1 MSKIAWAFVVAVSCA
16 PAVLNAQ
23 RPLTGNVVVSNGATC
38 TLPAPTTDQIGDII
52 GASSTAGPCST
63 TAGEYFFQTFP
74 SGQIPSVVTYIPQV
88 VDGGVWK
95 TTIVIANVT
104 ASAASAS
111 LSCFQ
116 ETGAAGG
123 ATQPWGPPFVEG
135 VTTQGM
141 SLPPGGTIFLDT
153 PGTSSTLSQGWC
165 AVTASDGVQAHAVF
179 SLGSNNSQ
187 GAAPGARSS
196 SDILVPVD
204 NSSGGIT
211 AIAIANPSV
220 TSQTATVFFQNT
232 NGTVSQ
238 AAIAM
243 QPNGHNTYVLPT
255 LIPTSTH
262 QRGLAEIVASA
273 NVALIALQFN
283 ATLNF
288 TTGQAYGITNGPAI
302 GVTDSLT
309 CLQNPLQTG
318 CPSPALFLLT
328 LNTTFSLSGSTAP
341 MVINIT
347 PGPTGYDASISGAI
361 NAQTIS
367 GTFIGG
373 TIGGSGNQVTMAFQ
387 TPGPNSTFLGGA
399 LNITLTETNFDAK
412 IGEAVGTVSGQ
423 LVLTQPNVGGGT
435 INGIFTEITPRPTL
449 GLVDV
454 Q

>member
-1 MSKIAWAFVVAVSCA
+1 
-16 PAVLNAQ
+16 
-23 RPLTGNVVVSNGATC
+23 
-38 TLPAPTTDQIGDII
+38 
-52 GASSTAGPCST
+52 
-63 TAGEYFFQTFP
+63 
-74 SGQIPSVVTYIPQV
+74 
-88 VDGGVWK
+88 VWK

-111 LSCFQ
+111 LACFQ
-116 ETGAAGG
+116 ETGSAG
-123 ATQPWGPPFVEG
+123 ATQFWSPPFVES
-135 VTTQGM
+135 VPTQSM
-141 SLPPGGTIFLDT
+141 SLAPGGTIFLDT

-187 GAAPGARSS
+187 GAAPGARAS

-204 NSSGGIT
+204 NSNGGLT

-220 TSQTATVFFQNT
+220 TGQTATVYFQNA

-238 AAIAM
+238 STITM
-243 QPNGHNTYVLPT
+243 QPNGHNTYVVPT
-255 LIPTSTH
+255 LIPASAN
-262 QRGLAEIVASA
+262 QRGLAEIVANG

-302 GVTDSLT
+302 GVPDSLT

-318 CPSPALFLLT
+318 CPNPALFLLT
-328 LNTTFSLSGSTAP
+328 LNTTFSLGSSAAP
-341 MVINIT
+341 MVVNIT

-361 NAQTIS
+361 NGQTIS

-373 TIGGSGNQVTMAFQ
+373 AIGGSNNQVTLAFQ

-399 LNITLTETNFDAK
+399 LNVTLTETNFDAK

-423 LVLTQPNVGGGT
+423 LVVTQPNVGGGT
-435 INGIFTEITPRPTL
+435 INGTFTDITPRTTL
-449 GLVDV
+449 GLADV